1 MIHVVGRGRVGLAL
15 AQSLPGAQLHSGRG
29 FSGIG
34 GLTPQ
39 DTVLLAVPDAAITGI
54 SKQLEG
60 GQGVRLH
67 CAGSVSLHDL
77 GTGSC
82 GVFYPM
88 VSFQTT
94 PEWAEVPIFAE
105 ASDSA
110 AKTAIEALGASLGCP
125 PAAWTDSAKR
135 AQYHLGAVFANN
147 FSNHVIALLQSYCAQ
162 AGLDPHVYEAM
173 VRTTIDAAA
182 AGDAKSLQTG
192 PASRADQITLDR
204 HMDLLPK
211 ELRSIYRALSQSIQG
226 TLP

>member
-1 MIHVVGRGRVGLAL
+1 MIHLVGQGRVGLAL
-15 AQSLPGAQLHSGRG
+15 AQSLRGAQLHSGRC
-29 FSGIG
+29 FSGLS

-39 DTVLLAVPDAAITGI
+39 DTVVLAVPDAAIAGI

-67 CAGSVSLHDL
+67 CAGSVALHEL
-77 GTGSC
+77 GAGSC

-94 PEWAEVPIFAE
+94 PDWASVPIFAE

-147 FSNHVIALLQSYCAQ
+147 FSNHVIALLQSYCAKV
-162 AGLDPHVYEAM
+162 GLDPHVYEAM
-173 VRTTIDAAA
+173 IRTTLDAAA

-192 PASRADQITLDR
+192 PARRADQITLDR

-211 ELRSIYRALSQSIQG
+211 ELKSIYQALSQSIQG

>member
-1 MIHVVGRGRVGLAL
+1 MIHVVGRGRVGQAL
-15 AQSLPGAQLHSGRG
+15 AQSLPGAQVHAGRG
-29 FSGIG
+29 FSGIS

-39 DTVLLAVPDAAITGI
+39 DTVLLAVPDASIAGL

-60 GQGVRLH
+60 GQGIRLH
-67 CAGSVSLHDL
+67 CAGSVALNEL
-77 GTGSC
+77 GAGSC

-94 PEWAEVPIFAE
+94 PNWALVPIFAE

-110 AKTAIEALGASLGCP
+110 AKESIEALGASLGCP
-125 PAAWTDSAKR
+125 AAEWTDSVKR

-162 AGLDPHVYEAM
+162 AGLDPQAYQAM
-173 VRTTIDAAA
+173 VRTTLDAAA

-211 ELRSIYRALSQSIQG
+211 ELRSIYQALSQSIQG

>member
-1 MIHVVGRGRVGLAL
+1 MIHVVGRGRVGQAL
-15 AQSLPGAQLHSGRG
+15 AQSLPGAQVHAGRG

-34 GLTPQ
+34 GLTLM
-39 DTVLLAVPDAAITGI
+39 DTVLLAVPDASIAGL

-60 GQGVRLH
+60 TLGVRLH
-67 CAGSVSLHDL
+67 CAGSVALDEL
-77 GTGSC
+77 GAGSC

-94 PEWAEVPIFAE
+94 PDWAEVPIFAE

-110 AKTAIEALGASLGCP
+110 AKEAIEALGASLGCP
-125 PAAWTDSAKR
+125 PAEWTDSAKR

-147 FSNHVIALLQSYCAQ
+147 FSNHVVALLQSYCTQ

-204 HMDLLPK
+204 HMNLLPK
-211 ELRSIYRALSQSIQG
+211 ELRSIYQALSQSIQG